1 MDGPPG
7 TCLKR
12 ERGASLASCR
22 LSLRLASSQPLGWGW
37 GGVEQALVAHFA
49 DEKIK
54 AQRLE
59 GVCFYLGRRRLEH
72 RTV

>member
-1 MDGPPG
+1 MDGPTG

-22 LSLRLASSQPLGWGW
+22 LSLRLASSQPLV
-37 GGVEQALVAHFA
+37 GGGGQALVAHFA

-54 AQRLE
+54 TQRLE